1 MLTAKKITKFLKP
14 RYSKVI
20 ESEDTIRRK
29 RMLWSSR
36 KRGRVETELFFGSFA
51 TEYIWKLDEK
61 ELNEFEAILE
71 ETDYDL
77 YNWVLNLKPVPKE
90 YQTVFFERIKS
101 YVFSKSLHKD
111 RIQHKA
117 YDFDYDNTDNVPPSE
132 RQRIEK

>member
-1 MLTAKKITKFLKP
+1 MKTAIKFGKNLKT
-14 RYSKVI
+14 RYSKII

-51 TEYIWKLDEK
+51 TEYIWKLNDA
-61 ELNEFEAILE
+61 ELTEFEAILE

-90 YQTVFFERIKS
+90 YQTEFFERIKT
-101 YVFSKSLHKD
+101 YVK
-111 RIQHKA
+111 
-117 YDFDYDNTDNVPPSE
+117 
-132 RQRIEK
+132 